1 MSSEYNISTS
11 ALEAMASNGNQIARL
26 ALTQRKE
33 LARITHGHIDLER
46 QARDLTVEIARLKR
60 RIAELESLGAG
71 AA

>member
-1 MSSEYNISTS
+1 MSNGCNISTS

-26 ALTQRKE
+26 ALMQRKQLE
-33 LARITHGHIDLER
+33 QFVNGHIDLER

-60 RIAELESLGAG
+60 RIAELESLGEG